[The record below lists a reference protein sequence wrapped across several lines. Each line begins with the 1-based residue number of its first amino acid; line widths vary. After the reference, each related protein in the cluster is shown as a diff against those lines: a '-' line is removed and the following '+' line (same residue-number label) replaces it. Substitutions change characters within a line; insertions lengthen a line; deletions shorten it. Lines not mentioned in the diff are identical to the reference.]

1 LGIESVI
8 VGTQLRRGIH
18 LPRNILQQFLVHI
31 FRERL
36 GDIDIPCKI
45 ALGGGGLLV
54 NRHKGDLLDH
64 RFGVIPVV
72 RVRHHHQLL
81 IDHTVF
87 QNIGAVAHQAAGP
100 RPVRPAVD
108 IRLLHRIE
116 GKAGGQVAEPRQWF
130 IQLHPQGVGVDGGDS
145 QGLRR
150 GFAVNNVLRVSDPRQ
165 RREPGERRSG
175 FRIHQTL
182 PAIDEIFGS
191 NRRAV
196 GPAGIITQG
205 KGPDAVIVA
214 LPAGRYA
221 WNQVAFRILI
231 D

>member
-1 LGIESVI
+1 MGIESVI

-72 RVRHHHQLL
+72 RVRHRHQLL

-130 IQLHPQGVGVDGGDS
+130 IQLHPALPSIMFCALAIPASAANQ
-145 QGLRR
+145 
-150 GFAVNNVLRVSDPRQ
+150 AN
-165 RREPGERRSG
+165 GEVV
-175 FRIHQTL
+175 
-182 PAIDEIFGS
+182 FGS
-191 NRRAV
+191 TRRC
-196 GPAGIITQG
+196 Q
-205 KGPDAVIVA
+205 
-214 LPAGRYA
+214 L
-221 WNQVAFRILI
+221 
-231 D
+231 